1 MFKIRKK
8 LFSLIIY
15 ILACCTV
22 VSSCGLINR
31 EETEQNSETNNKKKS
46 KKKSKKKK
54 QNVKKGSEKYEENK
68 KTTDRK
74 LNYSEKSRERLKLE
88 LVTALDDF
96 FASDFTDIAIKNEK
110 MHEEFFIVESKL
122 YDGENTLYFVATK
135 ESENDCAKCFLTDGN
150 ITYKTNE
157 DDTDWE
163 LDNYAVDYTSEPIVG
178 ACYVAYISF
187 IYAALD
193 KGLDYEYY
201 PEDDSYYIVTDRY
214 TVSDIDFRSI
224 RSEIK
229 NTDKF
234 DLYDSVMLVNKE
246 DIISFYPNNDV
257 FKKEFVFYINDDAFV
272 IFEILYDT
280 YFNEIESSSMVRL
293 KEEERDMDAKNNLL
307 ELFYDLK
314 GNGRERDRNRD
325 ITPEFQLL
333 KHVVSF

>member
-1 MFKIRKK
+1 
-8 LFSLIIY
+8 
-15 ILACCTV
+15 
-22 VSSCGLINR
+22 
-31 EETEQNSETNNKKKS
+31 
-46 KKKSKKKK
+46 
-54 QNVKKGSEKYEENK
+54 
-68 KTTDRK
+68 
-74 LNYSEKSRERLKLE
+74 
-88 LVTALDDF
+88 
-96 FASDFTDIAIKNEK
+96 

-135 ESENDCAKCFLTDGN
+135 ESENDSAKCFLTDGN

-214 TVSDIDFRSI
+214 TVSDIDFESI

-325 ITPEFQLL
+325 IIPEFQLL